1 MSWLITG
8 DGRCHGY
15 SNICLAACGDNSQC
29 ADPCPI
35 CGGTLLCAR
44 PLPVLPCV
52 HRSAVRVFVAW
63 VWVAAMQA
71 MASAMVRT
79 TSAALPVV
87 MTPSAAG
94 VAPSAR
100 TWWADL
106 LVIPG
111 CQFMVPYALLC
122 AYAAVTVSAT
132 SRSVA
137 SFVEAT
143 STQAV
148 LLRRAGVCVRR
159 AMLSRIE
166 TAAAVY
172 QNALS
177 LCYFVHTHV
186 AVPPLPANHSTATVP
201 PPGVQRGYSRKF
213 AAASSS
219 SCRKYRAMSCMKGGN
234 TTGGRNRG
242 FKPPNPASVTAVRAV
257 RAPPGAVALS
267 RMAADA
273 RGGAD
278 LLDAVRRWWGG
289 HPCRRLA
296 PVGHTDRGTPLT
308 AGNWTFAPQPP
319 DVSEEPEALEVA
331 LAKESELPW
340 LHRRAWP
347 GGVATNSSGAV
358 PAVAA
363 AGAVVVVLR
372 AAVAVAV
379 GLLPPRRRMHW
390 CSDSNGMRPAYSS
403 AKLMWWRDFKIRKA
417 PTR

>member
-1 MSWLITG
+1 M
-8 DGRCHGY
+8 
-15 SNICLAACGDNSQC
+15 
-29 ADPCPI
+29 
-35 CGGTLLCAR
+35 
-44 PLPVLPCV
+44 
-52 HRSAVRVFVAW
+52 
-63 VWVAAMQA
+63 
-71 MASAMVRT
+71 
-79 TSAALPVV
+79 
-87 MTPSAAG
+87 
-94 VAPSAR
+94 
-100 TWWADL
+100 
-106 LVIPG
+106 IPG
-111 CQFMVPYALLC
+111 CQFMVPHALLC

-132 SRSVA
+132 SRCVA

-148 LLRRAGVCVRR
+148 LLRRAGVSGVLCCQGSKPQL
-159 AMLSRIE
+159 LSIKMRFLFA
-166 TAAAVY
+166 TLY
-172 QNALS
+172 
-177 LCYFVHTHV
+177 THV
-186 AVPPLPANHSTATVP
+186 VVPPLPANHSTATVP
-201 PPGVQRGYSRKF
+201 PPDVQRGYSRKF

-308 AGNWTFAPQPP
+308 AGSWTFAPQPP

-347 GGVATNSSGAV
+347 GGVATKSSGAV
-358 PAVAA
+358 PISVVAA